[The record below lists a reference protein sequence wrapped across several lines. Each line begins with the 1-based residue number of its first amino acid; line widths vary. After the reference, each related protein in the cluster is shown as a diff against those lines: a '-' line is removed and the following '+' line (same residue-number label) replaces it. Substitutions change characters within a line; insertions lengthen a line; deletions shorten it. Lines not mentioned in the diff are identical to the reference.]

1 MLDEAEAW
9 RLPETSIVGY
19 WGCAFVDGK
28 ESKISWRSDTLS
40 PGQRV
45 AVLVTD
51 EGDRWELYPVLDIF
65 AATVAVELVP
75 EAIIQN
81 LTGDQMISDAEASS
95 DVWQDLRDLMEQYAS
110 ESGLKMEAFLALV
123 EDRRRVFGERDRAL
137 RLFSALD
144 VKDQGFLDV
153 KSFHELCLE
162 TCRPLGAQSTELF
175 RDMDRSKAT
184 GTQNRPE

>member
-1 MLDEAEAW
+1 MDPRAAFRHFAGDGGRLD
-9 RLPETSIVGY
+9 LDSLS
-19 WGCAFVDGK
+19 CAV
-28 ESKISWRSDTLS
+28 I
-40 PGQRV
+40 
-45 AVLVTD
+45 AVF
-51 EGDRWELYPVLDIF
+51 GF
-65 AATVAVELVP
+65 KFKK
-75 EAIIQN
+75 
-81 LTGDQMISDAEASS
+81 
-95 DVWQDLRDLMEQYAS
+95 QDLRDLMEQYAS

-175 RDMDRSKAT
+175 RDMDRSKSGSVTFSDFEAYLAGDASPSSPRADRAVSART
-184 GTQNRPE
+184 APGAVSR